1 MNHIVRAWKDEN
13 NRQDLSGKEQV
24 VLPVDLAGEIDLTD
38 EELEA
43 VYGAWSDDGFDDI
56 DNTNSN
62 TATSSSIS
70 SATGGNATASTG
82 AITVPLV
89 TI

>member
-1 MNHIVRAWKDEN
+1 MDKIIRAWKNEN
-13 NRQDLSGKEQV
+13 NRQDRSVEQPVLS
-24 VLPVDLAGEIDLTD
+24 VDLAGELDLTD

-43 VYGAWSDDGFDDI
+43 VYGAWGEDDFGDI
-56 DNTNSN
+56 DNINTN
-62 TATSSSIS
+62 TATSSSTS

-82 AITVPLV
+82 AISVPLV